1 MNFASLRIQKIDQ
14 GTETAAH
21 NHNLRASLT
30 KQEKNVNRELIG
42 KNQLLMGRS
51 DTVKAINEKIESLNL
66 KTAVRKDANRAI
78 EFVLSASPEYFYDF
92 EKAGITREDWEN
104 ITIKNL
110 GVKKYW
116 ERLAEIKKFTI
127 HENVE
132 KWKKDIVSWVNAD
145 PDLKNNVINLVVHQD
160 EKTTHAHLIVTPVI
174 DGKLTAK
181 QFFTP
186 GRTKYWQD
194 TYAKATGLK
203 RGIASDVQHKTKTDY
218 DVQQAMKKGYRNG
231 KKKGFDEGYQAG
243 MAEAQKLGTK
253 AGAIFGGLKTS
264 WHEPSA
270 KAVAKATQVKAE
282 AQKAQ
287 EEAKKAQEEAEKV
300 KTKAKKEADERV
312 ANVANQLTEERT
324 KTKDLESELKKE
336 QDRANDLA
344 KRLALYEKNQLSNGQ
359 KFKK

>member
-1 MNFASLRIQKIDQ
+1 MSYASLRIGKVSQS
-14 GTETAAH
+14 GETAAH
-21 NHNLRASLT
+21 NHNMRASLSKSET
-30 KQEKNVNRELIG
+30 NVN
-42 KNQLLMGRS
+42 KNLSYKNILALGRS

-78 EFVLSASPEYFYDF
+78 EFVMSASPEYFYDF
-92 EKAGITREDWEN
+92 EKAGISRKDWEN

-110 GVKKYW
+110 GEKKYW
-116 ERLAEIKKFTI
+116 EKLEEIKKFTI
-127 HENVE
+127 HKNKE
-132 KWKKDIVSWVNAD
+132 KWKNDVIKFVESD
-145 PDLKNNVINLVVHQD
+145 PDLKDNLINLVFHDD
-160 EKTTHAHLIVTPVI
+160 EKTFHAHLIVTPVI

-324 KTKDLESELKKE
+324 KTKDLTQELKKAQE
-336 QDRANDLA
+336 QANDLA
-344 KRLALYEKNQLSNGQ
+344 KRLALYEKNDPTNGN

>member
-1 MNFASLRIQKIDQ
+1 MNFASLRIGKIDQ

-21 NHNLRASLT
+21 NHNMRASLT
-30 KQEKNVNRELIG
+30 KEEINVNRELTHQN
-42 KNQLLMGRS
+42 KLLMGRS

-92 EKAGITREDWEN
+92 EKAGITREDWDK
-104 ITIKNL
+104 ITIENL
-110 GVKKYW
+110 GEKKYW

-160 EKTTHAHLIVTPVI
+160 EKTIHAHLIVTPVI

-218 DVQQAMKKGYRNG
+218 DVKQAMKKGYRNG

-243 MAEAQKLGTK
+243 IAEAQKLGTK

-324 KTKDLESELKKE
+324 KTKDLTQELKKE

-344 KRLALYEKNQLSNGQ
+344 ERLALYEKNQLSNGQ

>member
-1 MNFASLRIQKIDQ
+1 MSFASLRIGKVDQ

-21 NHNLRASLT
+21 NHNLRASGS
-30 KQEKNVNRELIG
+30 KQEKNVNRTLTCNNEL
-42 KNQLLMGRS
+42 LLGRS
-51 DTVKAINEKIESLNL
+51 DTVKAINEKIEGLDL

-92 EKAGITREDWEN
+92 EKAGITRADWDN
-104 ITIKNL
+104 ITIEKL

-132 KWKKDIVSWVNAD
+132 KWKNDIVNWVNAD
-145 PDLKNNVINLVVHQD
+145 TDLKNNVINLIVHQD

-186 GRTKYWQD
+186 GRAKHWQD

-231 KKKGFDEGYQAG
+231 KKKGFEEGYKAG

-253 AGAIFGGLKTS
+253 AGAILGGLKTS
-264 WHEPSA
+264 WHGPS
-270 KAVAKATQVKAE
+270 VKALAE
-282 AQKAQ
+282 AGKLKEQ
-287 EEAKKAQEEAEKV
+287 AKSYADRVKQQAERAV
-300 KTKAKKEADERV
+300 QDERNRRRSLELELEKKNNIATNLEAD
-312 ANVANQLTEERT
+312 N
-324 KTKDLESELKKE
+324 
-336 QDRANDLA
+336 
-344 KRLALYEKNQLSNGQ
+344 KRLLRELEGYRGTSSNRQ
-359 KFKK
+359 SNKFKR